1 MELSHD
7 MIPPSLRP
15 KTFSINES
23 ANAELQQLLS
33 EVNTLTSEKSL
44 CEIQFNEKQQ
54 AVKDKRAELSSLELR
69 TGTVNATL
77 VERQQRKTEKQNELD
92 DIQNRKNKA
101 SKDIQD
107 IEQQIKEENR
117 IIEQA
122 KEKINE
128 LSIETDGQQETRQI
142 LNRIKEEKNTMEN
155 RLLTKQQQLGQIKLD
170 LERYQHIVENQKA
183 LIEEYMKSDQKDS
196 PAAIAELT
204 AKFKQVHKS
213 IHNIIYFSF
222 LLNSLLI
229 LLLNPHLL

>member
-23 ANAELQQLLS
+23 DNAELQQLLS

-54 AVKDKRAELSSLELR
+54 AIKDKRAELASLELR
-69 TGTVNATL
+69 SGTVNATL
-77 VERQQRKTEKQNELD
+77 VERQQRMTEKQNELS
-92 DIQNRKNKA
+92 DIQNRKDKTI
-101 SKDIQD
+101 KDIHD
-107 IEQQIKEENR
+107 IEQQIKEENH

-122 KEKINE
+122 REKINE
-128 LSIETDGQQETRQI
+128 LSTETDGQQEIRKA
-142 LNRIKEEKNTMEN
+142 LNKIKEEKNTMEN

-170 LERYQHIVENQKA
+170 LERYQYIVEKQKA

-196 PAAIAELT
+196 PTAITELT
-204 AKFKQVHKS
+204 AKFQKVQKS
-213 IHNIIYFSF
+213 VNFH
-222 LLNSLLI
+222 
-229 LLLNPHLL
+229 HT